1 MTSQILDLVR
11 RFKVLCERN
20 PDKSEAVVAIEVLA
34 QLHECSDVTTVQG
47 LHDVMNAA
55 IERMWKEG
63 VSNLSVISACELFQ
77 RFITLATLDTVD
89 FDECKRVLFERAQI
103 FIRKVGS
110 CRRKIAENFLN
121 YIPNG
126 SVIFLHSYSR
136 VVLAA
141 LEYAASTQK
150 RLHCYVTTCAPS
162 GLGAK
167 MTKALAKLKVSCTLV
182 PDNSLAYLMPQV
194 DLVVLGAEAVVESGG
209 ILNMLGSSL
218 MAMTASSFGRPV
230 YVLAESFKFM
240 RCYPLDQRHIPD
252 EFKWSY
258 DHECGSLSPS
268 ALLILG
274 DGNNYL
280 TQDENNCD
288 FPEMKTAWAD
298 VEAQRVPVIEQKMPR
313 VDYTSPCYINYLIT
327 DLGVLTPS
335 AVSDELI
342 KLYL

>member
-1 MTSQILDLVR
+1 MHSSLLI
-11 RFKVLCERN
+11 
-20 PDKSEAVVAIEVLA
+20 
-34 QLHECSDVTTVQG
+34 
-47 LHDVMNAA
+47 
-55 IERMWKEG
+55 
-63 VSNLSVISACELFQ
+63 
-77 RFITLATLDTVD
+77 ITEFCFSL
-89 FDECKRVLFERAQI
+89 Q
-103 FIRKVGS
+103 VGS

-141 LEYAASTQK
+141 LAYAASTQK

-167 MTKALAKLKVSCTLV
+167 MTKALAKLKISCTLV

-218 MAMTASSFGRPV
+218 IAMTASSFGRPV

-268 ALLILG
+268 TLLVLT
-274 DGNNYL
+274 DGNNCL
-280 TQDENNCD
+280 THDENNCD